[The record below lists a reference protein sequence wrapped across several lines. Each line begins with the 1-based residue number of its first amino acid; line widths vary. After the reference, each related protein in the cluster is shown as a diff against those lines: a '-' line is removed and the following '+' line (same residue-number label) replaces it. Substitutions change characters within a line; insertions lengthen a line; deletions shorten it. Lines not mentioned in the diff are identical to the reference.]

1 MANGEVQDKVILVTG
16 ATRGIGQASCEVLAR
31 EGAQVVVSSIEAD
44 RVETVVVDLPGGRDK
59 HLPLGLDVSR
69 EEDIHQAFDAIQ
81 KRYARLDGLVNNA
94 GVLIDK
100 MFMETTRADWDRL
113 MEVDMNSIFVLS
125 QKAIDLFL
133 QQGGGAIVN
142 ITSIH
147 TQATL
152 GGAAPYAAAKG
163 GIAMFTK
170 GLAVEFGDKNI
181 RVNCVAP
188 GLVKTEMWKVVC
200 APYKD
205 EKTCLDHWT
214 KNIPLKRIIQP
225 EEIAETVCFML
236 SDRASAITGT
246 TLYVDGGILSQ
257 LTASE

>member
-1 MANGEVQDKVILVTG
+1 MTNGEVQDKVILVTG

-44 RVETVVVDLPGGRDK
+44 RVDTVVAGLPGGPDR
-59 HLPLGLDVSR
+59 HLPLALDVSR
-69 EEDIHQAFDAIQ
+69 DQDIKNAFDAIQ
-81 KRYARLDGLVNNA
+81 KRYSRLDGLVNNA

-100 MFMETTRADWDRL
+100 VFMDTTRADWDRL

-133 QQGGGAIVN
+133 KQGGGAIVN

-152 GGAAPYAAAKG
+152 AGAAPYAAAKG

-214 KNIPLKRIIQP
+214 KNIPMKRIIQP
-225 EEIAETVCFML
+225 EEVAEAVSFML
-236 SDRASAITGT
+236 SDRAGAINGT